1 MPQAQSNQ
9 AQASQPQANQTQ
21 LKRPRISASDRLG
34 FTLFLAITLHAIV
47 VLGIGFTQSDRSNV
61 EPLPSLD
68 IIIANSKS
76 LETVENPDYLA
87 QVDQAGG
94 GNTDEKAR
102 PSAPVSAPT
111 PIDQKGLSDQ
121 ERVEL
126 RKQQLTLSKLYFL
139 TQLEAEQSIQ
149 KNHQSRAQDSDQ
161 KTASETE
168 QRASKIAS
176 LQAEIREMTINYAKR
191 PRTLTLT
198 ASTRKAVE
206 ASYLASW
213 VKKVEQ
219 TGNLNYPSEAR
230 LQKLDGR
237 LRMSVRINAE
247 GEMLAMEI
255 TSSSGKPILDE
266 AARQILRM
274 AQPFPAFSEE
284 LRERADQIVIIRTW
298 DFKSNRFRTKSGVS

>member
-94 GNTDEKAR
+94 GNADEKAR

>member
-1 MPQAQSNQ
+1 M
-9 AQASQPQANQTQ
+9 AQAPSIRPAPI
-21 LKRPRISASDRLG
+21 RPRISASDRLG
-34 FTLFLAITLHAIV
+34 FTLFLALTLHAIV
-47 VLGIGFTQSDRSNV
+47 VLGVGFTQSERSNAQ
-61 EPLPSLD
+61 PLPSLD

-76 LETVENPDYLA
+76 IDVVENPDYLA

-94 GNTDEKAR
+94 GNADEKAR

-121 ERVEL
+121 DRMDL
-126 RKQQLTLSKLYFL
+126 RKQQITLSKLYFL
-139 TQLEAEQSIQ
+139 TQQEADNAIQ
-149 KNHQSRAQDSDQ
+149 KTRQSHAQEADS
-161 KTASETE
+161 KPASEVE
-168 QRASKIAS
+168 QRASKIAR
-176 LQAEIREMTINYAKR
+176 LQAEIREMSINYAKR
-191 PRTLTLT
+191 PKTITLT

-213 VKKVEQ
+213 VQKIEQ
-219 TGNLNYPSEAR
+219 TGNLNYPDEAR
-230 LQKLDGR
+230 LKNLDGR

-247 GEMLAMEI
+247 GEVLDMQI
-255 TSSSGKPILDE
+255 TSSSGTPVLDE

>member
-1 MPQAQSNQ
+1 MAQAQSTST
-9 AQASQPQANQTQ
+9 API
-21 LKRPRISASDRLG
+21 RPSISASDRLG
-34 FTLFLAITLHAIV
+34 FTLFLALTLHAIV
-47 VLGIGFTQSDRSNV
+47 VLGVGFTQSQRSNV

-76 LETVENPDYLA
+76 LEAAENPDYLA

-94 GNTDEKAR
+94 GNADEKAR

-121 ERVEL
+121 DRIES

-139 TQLEAEQSIQ
+139 TQQEADNSIQKSKQSHAQEAEQ
-149 KNHQSRAQDSDQ
+149 KP
-161 KTASETE
+161 ASEAD
-168 QRASKIAS
+168 QRASKIAR
-176 LQAEIREMTINYAKR
+176 LQAEIREMSVNYAKR
-191 PRTLTLT
+191 PRILTLT
-198 ASTRKAVE
+198 ASTRKAIE

-213 VKKVEQ
+213 VQKVEQ

-230 LQKLDGR
+230 LKKLDGR

-247 GEMLAMEI
+247 GELLDMQI
-255 TSSSGKPILDE
+255 TSSSGNSILDE
-266 AARQILRM
+266 AAKQILRM
-274 AQPFPAFSEE
+274 AQPFPAFSDE

>member
-1 MPQAQSNQ
+1 MAQAQSTST
-9 AQASQPQANQTQ
+9 API
-21 LKRPRISASDRLG
+21 RPSISASDRLG
-34 FTLFLAITLHAIV
+34 FTLFLALTLHAIV
-47 VLGIGFTQSDRSNV
+47 VLGVGFTQSERRNV

-76 LETVENPDYLA
+76 LEAAENPDYLA

-94 GNTDEKAR
+94 GNADEKAR

-121 ERVEL
+121 DRIES

-139 TQLEAEQSIQ
+139 TQQEADNSIQ
-149 KNHQSRAQDSDQ
+149 KSKQSNAQEAQQ
-161 KTASETE
+161 KPASEAD
-168 QRASKIAS
+168 QRASKIAR
-176 LQAEIREMTINYAKR
+176 LQAEIREMSVNYAKR
-191 PRTLTLT
+191 PRILTLT
-198 ASTRKAVE
+198 ASTRKAIE

-213 VKKVEQ
+213 VQKVEQ

-230 LQKLDGR
+230 LKKLDGR
-237 LRMSVRINAE
+237 LRMSVHINAE
-247 GEMLAMEI
+247 GELLDMQI
-255 TSSSGKPILDE
+255 TSSSGNSILDE
-266 AARQILRM
+266 AAKQILRM
-274 AQPFPAFSEE
+274 AQPFPEFSDE

>member
-1 MPQAQSNQ
+1 MAPAQ
-9 AQASQPQANQTQ
+9 PT
-21 LKRPRISASDRLG
+21 RPRISASDRLG
-34 FTLFLAITLHAIV
+34 FTLFLALTLHAIV
-47 VLGIGFTQSDRSNV
+47 VLGVGFTQSKHSND

-76 LETVENPDYLA
+76 IDAVDNPDYLA

-94 GNTDEKAR
+94 GNADEKAR

-121 ERVEL
+121 DRVEL

-139 TQLEAEQSIQ
+139 TQDTADESIQ
-149 KNHQSRAQDSDQ
+149 KNKQSRAQDADQ
-161 KTASETE
+161 QPASEAE
-168 QRASKIAS
+168 QRASKIAR
-176 LQAEIREMTINYAKR
+176 LQAEIREMAVNFAKR

-213 VKKVEQ
+213 VQKIEQ

-230 LQKLDGR
+230 LKKLSGR

-247 GEMLAMEI
+247 GEVLDVEI
-255 TSSSGKPILDE
+255 TSSSGTPVLDE

-274 AQPFPAFSEE
+274 AQPFAPFSDE

-298 DFKSNRFRTKSGVS
+298 DFKSNRFKTQSGVS

>member
-1 MPQAQSNQ
+1 MAQAQS
-9 AQASQPQANQTQ
+9 PPTPP
-21 LKRPRISASDRLG
+21 LRPGISASDRLG
-34 FTLFLAITLHAIV
+34 FTLFLALTLHAIV
-47 VLGIGFTQSDRSNV
+47 VLGVGFTQSERSNV

-76 LETVENPDYLA
+76 LEAVENPDYLA

-94 GNTDEKAR
+94 GNADEKAR

-121 ERVEL
+121 DRIES

-139 TQLEAEQSIQ
+139 TQQEADNSIQKSRQSHAQEAEQ
-149 KNHQSRAQDSDQ
+149 KP
-161 KTASETE
+161 ASEVD
-168 QRASKIAS
+168 QRASKIAR
-176 LQAEIREMTINYAKR
+176 LQAEIREMSVNYAKR
-191 PRTLTLT
+191 PRILTLT

-213 VKKVEQ
+213 VQKIEQ

-230 LQKLDGR
+230 LKKLDGR

-247 GEMLAMEI
+247 GELLDMQI
-255 TSSSGKPILDE
+255 TSSSGNSILDE
-266 AARQILRM
+266 AAKQILRM
-274 AQPFPAFSEE
+274 AQPFPAFSDE